1 MFFTT
6 SLYFALAIFSVG
18 LLYKV
23 STWFRYNLDSIAS
36 RISTTKRVFCAIK
49 GIILTIFSAK
59 FFTLLKVFVF
69 DALLQIRILRESV
82 LRWFMHM
89 LIFWG
94 FMSLLFMHALDK
106 FITTPLFTDYYST
119 LNPFLFLRNLFAAM
133 LIIGII
139 LSVYRRFFIKTPRLF
154 TNAMDKYAIII
165 LAVIMASGILL
176 EGLKITSHTE
186 FQTMVEDY
194 SGLSMEDDEDELKA
208 LESYWVKEFGV
219 VSHKVKGLFDVE
231 TLELGKESHEMN
243 CAECHTKPQWA
254 FISYGVAKII
264 KPIAV
269 GLDRYNLS
277 TFFWYIHFMACFTGL
292 AYLPFSKMFH
302 IFVSPLSL
310 LANAVMDKEQSDPAN
325 IATRQVMELDACT
338 HCGACS
344 LQCVVSISFEEIL
357 NLYILPSEKIAGI
370 KALAA
375 GNNLSVQEL
384 RDIQNGLFLCTNCNR
399 CTELCPSGVNLQ
411 DLWFNARE
419 ALLQKG
425 YPEFFILSPLSFFRG
440 LKGGEMFKEDY
451 QKPLKLVK
459 ESIVEE
465 FKLLDMSDSPIKLTD
480 LYKEF
485 KKRLA
490 VSMRGKTSSLCFACK
505 TCSSACPV
513 VCNFEKP
520 VESLGLT
527 PHQLIHAANLGL
539 FNLVFGSNMLWS
551 CLGCYECQEH
561 CPQGVRVTDVF
572 FELKNLAIKH
582 FNEKALASQTG
593 KRL

>member
-6 SLYFALAIFSVG
+6 SFYFTLAIFSLG

-23 STWFRYNLDSIAS
+23 STWFRYSLNSIAG
-36 RISTTKRVFCAIK
+36 RISTTQRISCAIK

-59 FFTLLKVFVF
+59 FFILLKVFVF
-69 DALLQIRILRESV
+69 DILIQKRILKESL

-133 LIIGII
+133 LITGVI
-139 LSVYRRFFIKTPRLF
+139 LAVYRRFFIKTPRLF
-154 TNAMDKYAIII
+154 TNTMDKYAIII

-219 VSHKVKGLFDVE
+219 VSPQIKGPFDVE

-243 CAECHTKPQWA
+243 CAECHTKPHWA
-254 FISYGVAKII
+254 FISYGVAKTM
-264 KPIAV
+264 KPIAA
-269 GLDRYNLS
+269 GLDRYDFP
-277 TFFWYIHFMACFTGL
+277 TFLWYIHFMACFAGL

-310 LANAVMDKEQSDPAN
+310 LANAVMDKEQSDSAN

-357 NLYILPSEKIAGI
+357 NLYILPSEKIVGI

-411 DLWFNARE
+411 DLWFNVRE

-440 LKGGEMFKEDY
+440 LKGGAMFKEHY

-459 ESIVEE
+459 ESIADE
-465 FKLLDMSDSPIKLTD
+465 FKLLDMPDSPINVTHSC
-480 LYKEF
+480 KEF
-485 KKRLA
+485 RKRLA
-490 VSMRGKTSSLCFACK
+490 VSMRGKTSSLCFNCK

-527 PHQLIHAANLGL
+527 PHQVIHAANLGL
-539 FNLVFGSNMLWS
+539 FSLVFGSNMLWS

-582 FNEKALASQTG
+582 FNEKVSVSQTE

>member
-1 MFFTT
+1 
-6 SLYFALAIFSVG
+6 
-18 LLYKV
+18 
-23 STWFRYNLDSIAS
+23 
-36 RISTTKRVFCAIK
+36 
-49 GIILTIFSAK
+49 
-59 FFTLLKVFVF
+59 
-69 DALLQIRILRESV
+69 
-82 LRWFMHM
+82 
-89 LIFWG
+89 
-94 FMSLLFMHALDK
+94 
-106 FITTPLFTDYYST
+106 
-119 LNPFLFLRNLFAAM
+119 
-133 LIIGII
+133 
-139 LSVYRRFFIKTPRLF
+139 
-154 TNAMDKYAIII
+154 
-165 LAVIMASGILL
+165 
-176 EGLKITSHTE
+176 
-186 FQTMVEDY
+186 
-194 SGLSMEDDEDELKA
+194 
-208 LESYWVKEFGV
+208 V
-219 VSHKVKGLFDVE
+219 VSPKIERPFNVE

-254 FISYGVAKII
+254 FISYGVAKAI
-264 KPIAV
+264 KPIAA
-269 GLDRYNLS
+269 GLDRYGFP
-277 TFFWYIHFMACFTGL
+277 TFLWYIHFMACFTGL

-310 LANAVMDKEQSDPAN
+310 LANAVMDKEKADPVN
-325 IATRQVMELDACT
+325 IATRQIMELDACT

-344 LQCVVSISFEEIL
+344 LRCVVGVSFEEIG
-357 NLYILPSEKIAGI
+357 NLYILPSEKIAAL

-375 GNNLSVQEL
+375 GRNLSEQEL
-384 RDIQNGLFLCTNCNR
+384 RIIQNGLYLCTGCNR
-399 CTELCPSGVNLQ
+399 CTEVCPAGINLQ
-411 DLWFNARE
+411 DLWFNVRE

-425 YPEFFILSPLSFFRG
+425 YPEFYILSQLSFFRG
-440 LKGGEMFKEDY
+440 IRGGEMFKEDY

-527 PHQLIHAANLGL
+527 PHQVIHAANLGL

>member
-6 SLYFALAIFSVG
+6 SLYFALSIFGLG

-23 STWFRYNLDSIAS
+23 STWFLYSLDSIAG
-36 RISTTKRVFCAIK
+36 RISTTKRVYCAIK
-49 GIILTIFSAK
+49 GIILTVFSAK
-59 FFTLLKVFVF
+59 FFILIKVFVF
-69 DALLQIRILRESV
+69 DILIQKRILKESV

-94 FMSLLFMHALDK
+94 FTLLLFMHALDK

-119 LNPFLFLRNLFAAM
+119 LNPFLFLRNLFVGM
-133 LIIGII
+133 VIIGII
-139 LSVYRRFFIKTPRLF
+139 LAVYHRFFIKTPRLF

-194 SGLSMEDDEDELKA
+194 SGLTMEDGEDELKA
-208 LESYWVKEFGV
+208 LESYWVQEFGV
-219 VSHKVKGLFDVE
+219 VSPKIKGPFDVE

-254 FISYGVAKII
+254 FISYGVAKTIQ
-264 KPIAV
+264 PIAS
-269 GLDRYNLS
+269 GLDSYDFP
-277 TFFWYIHFMACFTGL
+277 TFLWYMHFMACFAGL

-310 LANAVMDKEQSDPAN
+310 LANAVMDKEKSDPAN

-384 RDIQNGLFLCTNCNR
+384 RNIQNGLFLCTNCNR

-411 DLWFNARE
+411 DLWFNVRE
-419 ALLQKG
+419 ALLQKE

-440 LKGGEMFKEDY
+440 LMGGEMLKEHY

-459 ESIVEE
+459 ETIADE
-465 FKLLDMSDSPIKLTD
+465 FKLLDIPSSPINVTHLH
-480 LYKEF
+480 KEF

-520 VESLGLT
+520 VESLGML
-527 PHQLIHAANLGL
+527 PHQIIHAANIGL
-539 FNLVFGSNMLWS
+539 SNLVFGSNMLWS

-582 FNEKALASQTG
+582 FNEKASASQTG

>member
-6 SLYFALAIFSVG
+6 SFYFTLAIFSLG

-23 STWFRYNLDSIAS
+23 STWFRYSLNSIAGRIPITQ
-36 RISTTKRVFCAIK
+36 RISCAIK

-59 FFTLLKVFVF
+59 FFILIKVFVF
-69 DALLQIRILRESV
+69 DILIQKRILKESL

-94 FMSLLFMHALDK
+94 FISLLFMHALDK

-133 LIIGII
+133 LITGVI
-139 LSVYRRFFIKTPRLF
+139 LAVYRRFFIKTPRLF
-154 TNAMDKYAIII
+154 TNTMDKYAIII

-219 VSHKVKGLFDVE
+219 VSPQIKGPFDVE

-254 FISYGVAKII
+254 FISYGVAKTI

-269 GLDRYNLS
+269 RLDRYDLS
-277 TFFWYIHFMACFTGL
+277 TFFWYIHFMACFAGL

-302 IFVSPLSL
+302 ILVSPLSL
-310 LANAVMDKEQSDPAN
+310 LANAVMDKEKSDPAN

-344 LQCVVSISFEEIL
+344 LQCVVSISFEEIP
-357 NLYILPSEKIAGI
+357 NLYILPSEKIAAL
-370 KALAA
+370 KKLAA
-375 GNNLSVQEL
+375 GNNISAQEL
-384 RDIQNGLFLCTNCNR
+384 SNIQKGLFLCTNCNR

-411 DLWFNARE
+411 DLWFNVRE

-425 YPEFFILSPLSFFRG
+425 YPEFYILSQLSFFRG
-440 LKGGEMFKEDY
+440 LKGGGMFKEHY
-451 QKPLKLVK
+451 HKPLKLVK
-459 ESIVEE
+459 KSIADE
-465 FKLLDMSDSPIKLTD
+465 FKLLDIPSSPINVIH
-480 LYKEF
+480 LYNEF
-485 KKRLA
+485 RKRLA
-490 VSMRGKTSSLCFACK
+490 VSMQGKTSSLCFACK
-505 TCSSACPV
+505 TCSLACPV
-513 VCNFEKP
+513 VRNFKNP
-520 VESLGLT
+520 VESLGLL
-527 PHQLIHAANLGL
+527 PHQAIHAASLGI

-582 FNEKALASQTG
+582 FNEKVSMP
-593 KRL
+593 